1 MKERNLFLNKIH
13 LQFNSCNMGR
23 YSFTHPWTKIL
34 YTNTHTKLLLVRRK
48 QKEKQK
54 GKKRQKILYHSCFI
68 PGKKKSSNIILPT
81 SVARWNTYLFTASQK
96 KKEKENFVKYN
107 FTGVDLCETIR
118 IYLRILPIH
127 IRNTCILLLHIH
139 QIHIKT
145 TVLVSQETRK
155 PKARKREKEK

>member
-1 MKERNLFLNKIH
+1 MFEYNFTNVSCEMK
-13 LQFNSCNMGR
+13 
-23 YSFTHPWTKIL
+23 Y
-34 YTNTHTKLLLVRRK
+34 V
-48 QKEKQK
+48 
-54 GKKRQKILYHSCFI
+54 FI
-68 PGKKKSSNIILPT
+68 YGIS
-81 SVARWNTYLFTASQK
+81 K

>member
-23 YSFTHPWTKIL
+23 YSFTHPWMKIL

-96 KKEKENFVKYN
+96 KKKKK
-107 FTGVDLCETIR
+107 
-118 IYLRILPIH
+118 
-127 IRNTCILLLHIH
+127 ILLNI
-139 QIHIKT
+139 IS
-145 TVLVSQETRK
+145 LVSIC
-155 PKARKREKEK
+155 ARRYVFIYASSPSTYEILVYSYCTYIKYI